1 MTASPRIARVPG
13 LPRGPRGGVDRNAR
27 STAGLAGF
35 ARVLLDRAPA
45 ALAVLGEGSIEVNGA
60 LRAIFALPTAAP
72 IGDFSVLFA
81 PEARVDLLRMLNA
94 VLIDRE
100 PRAGLE
106 SIGLRPGG
114 TRFPVRVTAAGAET
128 PGTPLAVVFV
138 EDLTEQV
145 QAQQAV
151 RLTTERLAA
160 IVENAPLP
168 IVSFDRHGAVET
180 WNGAAER
187 VLGWQGSAIIGR
199 SFPCG
204 AGLVSGEAIAEMV
217 ADGDRLEGV
226 EMLGESA
233 DGTLRDF
240 SVWAAPLRDGTD
252 DVVGAVALLD
262 DVTER
267 NRLEIDLRTA
277 LGQKHVLETKLTFQA
292 MHDPLTGLAN
302 RRLFLER
309 VGAVIG
315 ERQTAVLLLDL
326 DDFKAVNDTHGHQA
340 GDSLL
345 VAVANRLTSCL
356 RGDDLAAR
364 LGGDEFGILLQDCP
378 TETVAR
384 EVATRVL
391 RSLEEPFEV
400 DGRLLFAHASIG
412 IAEAAPT
419 DDQVANLLSKA
430 DVAMYLAKG
439 QGKGRVEVYQ
449 ETMHTDVLQRIAL
462 RTDLEEA
469 INARQFSMHYQ
480 PVYAIEDGRLQGV
493 EALVRW
499 DHPERGVLS
508 PAEFIDLA
516 NETGLMVPLGHW
528 ILNESCRQMAAWQAR
543 WPHLATLE
551 LSVNLSAVQIRH
563 PSFADDLRAA
573 LATSG
578 LAARFL
584 VLELNQSVLTN
595 SAAVIQTLEELKEIG
610 VRIAIDDFG
619 AGYAPLSYVG
629 RFPVDILKIDRSFI
643 SALGTSAPEATLA
656 ATIVE
661 LAGSLNL
668 KTVAEG
674 IEQPEQL
681 ALLRTMGCQMGQGY
695 YLARPLTVDNMETLI
710 LDRLASAPTG

>member
-1 MTASPRIARVPG
+1 MS
-13 LPRGPRGGVDRNAR
+13 
-27 STAGLAGF
+27 
-35 ARVLLDRAPA
+35 
-45 ALAVLGEGSIEVNGA
+45 
-60 LRAIFALPTAAP
+60 
-72 IGDFSVLFA
+72 
-81 PEARVDLLRMLNA
+81 
-94 VLIDRE
+94 
-100 PRAGLE
+100 
-106 SIGLRPGG
+106 
-114 TRFPVRVTAAGAET
+114 
-128 PGTPLAVVFV
+128 GTPLAIVFV
-138 EDLTEQV
+138 EDLSEQV

-168 IVSFDRHGAVET
+168 IVSFGRDGTVET

-187 VLGWQGSAIIGR
+187 VLGWESAALIGR

-217 ADGDRLEGV
+217 ADGVRLEGV

-252 DVVGAVALLD
+252 EVVGAVALLD

-267 NRLEIDLRTA
+267 NRLELDLRTA
-277 LGQKHVLETKLTFQA
+277 LGQKQVLETRLTFQA

-309 VGAVIG
+309 VGASIG
-315 ERQTAVLLLDL
+315 DRQTAVLLLDL
-326 DDFKAVNDTHGHQA
+326 DDFKAVNDTHGHQT
-340 GDSLL
+340 GDALL
-345 VAVANRLTSCL
+345 IAVANRLKSCL
-356 RGDDLAAR
+356 RDADLAAR
-364 LGGDEFGILLQDCP
+364 LGGDEFGILLVGCP
-378 TETVAR
+378 SETVAR

-391 RSLEEPFEV
+391 RSLEEPFEL

-412 IAEAAPT
+412 IAEATPT
-419 DDQVANLLSKA
+419 DDQVADLLSKA

-439 QGKGRVEVYQ
+439 QGKGRLEVYQ
-449 ETMHTDVLQRIAL
+449 ETMHADVLQRIAL

-469 INARQFSMHYQ
+469 INAHQFKMHYQ

-516 NETGLMVPLGHW
+516 NETGLMVPLGQW
-528 ILNESCRQMAAWQAR
+528 ILTETCRQMAAWQAR

-573 LATSG
+573 LAASG
-578 LAARFL
+578 LAPRLL

-595 SAAVIQTLEELKEIG
+595 SAAVIRTLEELKEIG

-695 YLARPLTVDNMETLI
+695 YLARPLTVANMETLI
-710 LDRLASAPTG
+710 VDRLASAPTA